1 MTNVRRAV
9 FPVGGLGT
17 GILPATKAAPKE
29 LLAVVDKPLIQY
41 AVEEVVRAGVRQLII
56 VTSRS
61 KRAIED
67 HFDKAYELESALV
80 LHNRYELL
88 SELRRLFPVD
98 VTFQFVRQSEPLGIG
113 HALGCARVFLGT
125 EPFLVVVPDEL
136 IDAPVPA
143 AAQVLDSFDRFG
155 RSVVGVLPPDEA
167 RPAPVGELSGVP
179 FSPGLYR
186 LNPPPGTA
194 NQRAL
199 PLVAAG
205 RYVLTA
211 EIFEFLATTP
221 PGPHGEVELADALVA
236 FAASNAVIGRE
247 LEGKRFDCGTKLGYL
262 GAILHF
268 GMRHP
273 SIGESFGAMVRA
285 AAAERPP
292 VAARPP
298 ATVQAARG
306 RHDGARAAMGD

>member
-1 MTNVRRAV
+1 MMSVRRAV

-41 AVEEVVRAGVRQLII
+41 AVEEVVRAGIRQLVMI
-56 VTSRS
+56 TNRS

-67 HFDKAYELESALV
+67 HFDKAYELESALA

-88 SELRRLFPVD
+88 SELRRLFPAD

-113 HALGCARVFLGT
+113 HALGTARVFLGA
-125 EPFLVVVPDEL
+125 EPFLVVIPDEL

-143 AAQVLDSFDRFG
+143 AAQVLDSFGRFG
-155 RSVVGVLPPDEA
+155 RSVVGVLPADEA
-167 RPAPVGELSGVP
+167 RPASVGGLSGVP

-194 NQRAL
+194 KQRVL
-199 PLVAAG
+199 PLVPAG
-205 RYVLTA
+205 RYVLTP
-211 EIFEFLATTP
+211 EIFDFLATTP
-221 PGPHGEVELADALVA
+221 PRPHGEVELVDALVA
-236 FAASNAVIGRE
+236 LAASTPVMGCE

-262 GAILHF
+262 GAILHY

-273 SIGESFGAMVRA
+273 AVGDSFGAMVRA
-285 AAAERPP
+285 AAAEHPAVAPRPP
-292 VAARPP
+292 VTLR
-298 ATVQAARG
+298 V
-306 RHDGARAAMGD
+306 ARAAMSD